1 MGTLKIERVGG
12 LAGFG
17 IPGSRIKSS
26 GEVAIA
32 ALSAADQAQV
42 ETLFKDP
49 TAQQQAGL
57 ESLER
62 DAFRYRITRVKDGKE
77 QTVEASEAA
86 VPHAIKSC
94 VTDKLR

>member
-1 MGTLKIERVGG
+1 MSTLKIERIGG

-17 IPGSRIKSS
+17 VPGSRIKSS

-49 TAQQQAGL
+49 AAQQKPGP
-57 ESLER
+57 ER

-77 QTVEASEAA
+77 QTVEAPEAA
-86 VPHAIKSC
+86 VPHAIKAC
-94 VTDKLR
+94 VSDKLL